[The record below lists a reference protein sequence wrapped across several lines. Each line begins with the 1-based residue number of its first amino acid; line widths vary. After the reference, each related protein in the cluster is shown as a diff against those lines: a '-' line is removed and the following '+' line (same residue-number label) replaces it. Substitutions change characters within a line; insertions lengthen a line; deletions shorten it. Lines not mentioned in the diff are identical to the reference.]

1 MRLLVLTLALVLVA
15 CSDEVPEELVPL
27 DKSTLPAVIG
37 GAREAPVHLPA
48 NMYEERAYPLVVLL
62 HGYSASGFAQDVYL
76 GTSSL
81 VSEYDYIL
89 VIPEGTL
96 EEPPDPE
103 TNPNK
108 FWNATEVCC
117 DRYGAGVDDVA
128 YLTGLIDEAIEK
140 LPVDPARVYL
150 FGHSNGGYMS
160 YRMACDVAD
169 RITAIASLAGAM
181 FKDPAD
187 CNPSEPVSVLQI
199 HGTLDDAVPYEGSD
213 AIPSAL
219 ESVEFWASHA
229 GCDVA
234 SPRVGARLDLDDGL
248 EGDDTDTLYFEK
260 DCAAG
265 IDHALYTIVDGT
277 HLPNSV
283 KSKHLT
289 KSALDFLFRH
299 EK

>member
-1 MRLLVLTLALVLVA
+1 MRLLVFALALALVA
-15 CSDEVPEELVPL
+15 CNGDDEPTLL
-27 DKSTLPAVIG
+27 DKSTLPEVIG
-37 GAREAPVHLPA
+37 GAREAQVHVPVR
-48 NMYEERAYPLVVLL
+48 MYEKRDYPLVVLL
-62 HGYSASGFAQDVYL
+62 HGYSASGLAQDVYL
-76 GTSSL
+76 STSAL
-81 VSEYDYIL
+81 VNEYDYIL

-103 TNPNK
+103 THPNK

-140 LPVDPARVYL
+140 LPVDTARVYL

-187 CNPSEPVSVLQI
+187 CTPSEPVSVLQI

-219 ESVEFWASHA
+219 ESVEFWADHA
-229 GCDVA
+229 GCDLA

-248 EGDDTDTLYFEK
+248 AGDDTDTLYFEK
-260 DCAAG
+260 DCATG
-265 IDHALYTIVDGT
+265 IDHGLYTIVDGS

-283 KSKHLT
+283 KSKQLT
-289 KSALDFLFRH
+289 RSALDWLFRH
-299 EK
+299 EKR